1 MKRKIFALFL
11 FLSFPFFVNA
21 ETIENDEEGYNLVSI
36 NEKYYKTTN
45 VIKKS
50 NINLFSNEIN
60 ENDIILSYTTEITEE
75 EYENVN
81 DKEEMQTYSSS
92 NYVQTEYKKLTVSI
106 LENGAAYMY
115 KAVLDWRKMPAVRS
129 HDIIAIGFYNSVRAS
144 SINYQTYYCLT
155 NGSCSTIQGYT
166 GKTTSTG
173 AGAVFQ
179 LPTSSDVK
187 SIQNTLKV
195 YVVKDVNSTII
206 EQMAVADYAHA
217 TKTISDTNANNYTIN
232 TVGISHQGT
241 SSYFDNMAYVSTKI
255 NCNW

>member
-1 MKRKIFALFL
+1 MKRKLLALFL

-21 ETIENDEEGYNLVSI
+21 ETTEVEEEGYNLVST
-36 NEKYYKTTN
+36 NEKYFKTTN

-50 NINLFSNEIN
+50 NTNLFSNEIN

-75 EYENVN
+75 EYENASDN
-81 DKEEMQTYSSS
+81 EEIQTYSSS

-106 LENGAAYMY
+106 LENGVQYMY
-115 KAVLDWRKMPAVRS
+115 KAVLDWRKMPVVRS

-144 SINYQTYYCLT
+144 SISYKTDYCLT

-166 GKTTSTG
+166 GKNTSTG

-179 LPTSSDVK
+179 MPTSSNIK
-187 SIQNTLKV
+187 SIKNTLTV
-195 YVVKDVNSTII
+195 YIVKDVNSTII

-217 TKTISDTNANNYTIN
+217 TKTISDTNANKYTIN
-232 TVGISHQGT
+232 TVGITHQGT
-241 SSYFDNMAYVSTKI
+241 SSYFDNMSYVSTKI